1 MLVTRRRF
9 LKRAALWIAAPAIVR
24 ASSIMP
30 VKAETHCTI
39 EEWWALIAHLRSRGA
54 PDHLGPMHYRGH
66 WGSRVDFVACS
77 VFIPSPPP
85 LGASAADVFDHF
97 AKKLGSTDGQARLSD
112 DKKEPIRASVGKASH
127 DRQIGS
133 RRALIL
139 GKAGIHD

>member
-9 LKRAALWIAAPAIVR
+9 LKRAALWIAAPAIVN
-24 ASSIMP
+24 AANIMP

-39 EEWWALIAHLRSRGA
+39 EEWWALISHLRSRGA

-85 LGASAADVFDHF
+85 LGTSAADVFDHF
-97 AKKLGSTDGQARLSD
+97 AKATELPKLGY
-112 DKKEPIRASVGKASH
+112 

>member
-39 EEWWALIAHLRSRGA
+39 EEWRGLIAHLRSRGA

-97 AKKLGSTDGQARLSD
+97 AKVTDLPTLELTDGQARLSD
-112 DKKEPIRASVGKASH
+112 DKERTDPGERGEGVMTGKSVRAAH
-127 DRQIGS
+127 
-133 RRALIL
+133 
-139 GKAGIHD
+139 